1 MKLISKR
8 NNYMRNKFDN
18 QNGVRV
24 RVMKSNVNIVRGM
37 VLNFMY
43 LIFPVITYILQCY
56 LASQENDKQRLLL
69 NMVDYLKHFLLLLL
83 VSMLQNQMMH
93 YTMFSV

>member
-1 MKLISKR
+1 
-8 NNYMRNKFDN
+8 
-18 QNGVRV
+18 
-24 RVMKSNVNIVRGM
+24 MKSNVNIVRGM